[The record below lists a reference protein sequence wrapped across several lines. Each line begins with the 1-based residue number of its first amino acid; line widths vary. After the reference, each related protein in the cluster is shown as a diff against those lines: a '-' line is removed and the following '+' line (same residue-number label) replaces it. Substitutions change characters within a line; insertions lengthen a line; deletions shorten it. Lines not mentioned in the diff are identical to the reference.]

1 MIQRRS
7 RPQKRRLQGDNPVF
21 RQFYV
26 REHSL
31 QSDLFER
38 SAADRW
44 LSETY
49 GPESDLYAGWLRSK
63 GIDPETGRMSE
74 EGLAFF
80 KQCLEMD
87 ARQRRSATPKNPPMN
102 RVQRRHL

>member
-1 MIQRRS
+1 MSPPRN
-7 RPQKRRLQGDNPVF
+7 RPLKRRLRGDNPVF
-21 RQFYV
+21 RQLYV

-44 LSETY
+44 LSVTY

-80 KQCLEMD
+80 KRCLEMD
-87 ARQRRSATPKNPPMN
+87 ELRRRSTKPMDRPVN
-102 RVQRRHL
+102 RVRRRHL